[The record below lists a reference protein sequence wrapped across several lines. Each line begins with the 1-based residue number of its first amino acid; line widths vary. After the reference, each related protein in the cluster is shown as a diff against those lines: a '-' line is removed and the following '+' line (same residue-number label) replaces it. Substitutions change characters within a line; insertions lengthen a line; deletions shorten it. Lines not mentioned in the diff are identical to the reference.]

1 MIGVPKF
8 MRAFALLLLLS
19 SGTLAVASVS
29 VSAPANGSTVGTTVQ
44 YVASATSSCSK
55 GISAMGIYTAP
66 GLLAYSSAGA
76 ALNTTLTLNPG
87 VYNTTVEEWDNCGG
101 ASTTPITIT
110 VGSGGSGGSAQ
121 VTVTSPKANSTVGST
136 VQYVASATSPCS
148 KGVSAMG
155 IYTAPGVLAYS
166 SAGAELNTTLTLNPG
181 VYNTTV
187 EEWDNCGGAATAPI
201 TITVGSGGSGGGSGG
216 SAQVIVTA
224 PKTNSTVSSPV
235 QYEASATTPC
245 SKGVA
250 SMGIYT
256 ASGLL
261 AYSTKGA
268 ELNTTLTL
276 NPGVYNTTVE
286 EWDNCGGAA
295 TTPITITVGSGGGGG
310 DSGTFTNLH
319 QEPGWNGYALLPP
332 LYDICNSCVPSGPQA
347 TWSMTQKI
355 SSPSL
360 SGNSS
365 KMSIGGDTD
374 YADILWNNHLIGN
387 FSTQGMPDN
396 NHTIIP
402 NLYNFTYDVYFYVD
416 DANISQALEFDIN
429 EFVGGNSY
437 IWGHECRIAGGN
449 EWDIW
454 DNPGQKW
461 HPTGVACNP
470 LSNAWNHLTLQVQ
483 RTSDN
488 QLLFQSITLNGA
500 TATLNYYENPTAT
513 TWYGVTINYQQ
524 DGNYEQTP
532 YSVWLDELNFSYW

>member
-1 MIGVPKF
+1 MTK
-8 MRAFALLLLLS
+8 FALLLVLS
-19 SGTLAVASVS
+19 SGTLALASVS
-29 VSAPANGSTVGTTVQ
+29 VSAPANGSTVSTTVQ
-44 YVASATSSCSK
+44 YVASASSSCSK
-55 GISAMGIYTAP
+55 GVSAMGIYTAP
-66 GLLAYSSAGA
+66 GLLAYSAPGDK
-76 ALNTTLTLNPG
+76 LNTTLTLNPG
-87 VYNTTVEEWDNCGG
+87 VYNTVVEEWDNCGG

-110 VGSGGSGGSAQ
+110 VGSGGSGGSGH
-121 VTVTSPKANSTVGST
+121 VTVTAPKANSTVSST
-136 VQYVASATSPCS
+136 VQYTASSTSSCS

-166 SAGAELNTTLTLNPG
+166 SPGADLNATLTLNPGVYNTVVEEWDNCGGAATAPVTITVGSGGSGGGSDVTVTSPKANGTVGSPVQYVASATSSCSKGVSSVGIYTAPGLLAYSTPGAELNTTLTLNPG
-181 VYNTTV
+181 VYHTV
-187 EEWDNCGGAATAPI
+187 
-201 TITVGSGGSGGGSGG
+201 
-216 SAQVIVTA
+216 
-224 PKTNSTVSSPV
+224 
-235 QYEASATTPC
+235 
-245 SKGVA
+245 
-250 SMGIYT
+250 
-256 ASGLL
+256 
-261 AYSTKGA
+261 
-268 ELNTTLTL
+268 
-276 NPGVYNTTVE
+276 VE

-295 TTPITITVGSGGGGG
+295 TTPITITVGNGGGGS

-332 LYDICNSCVPSGPQA
+332 LYDICNSCTPSGPKA

-360 SGNSS
+360 SGNSTR
-365 KMSIGGDTD
+365 MSIGGDTD
-374 YADILWNNHLIGN
+374 YSDILWNNHLIGD
-387 FSTQGMPDN
+387 FSTQGMPDP

-416 DANISQALEFDIN
+416 DPNISQALEFDIN
-429 EFVGGNSY
+429 EFVGGKSY

-470 LSNAWNHLTLQVQ
+470 LANAWNHLTLQVQ

-488 QLLFQSITLNGA
+488 QLLFQSITLNGV
-500 TATLNYYENPTAT
+500 TSTLNYYENPTST

-524 DGNYEQTP
+524 DGNFQQAP